1 MVERPITETR
11 RQRKAR
17 IASMAAADWN
27 AIASE
32 VDPRIHAKR
41 HLAEMNPQRRA
52 ELEKEWNDDR

>member
-41 HLAEMNPQRRA
+41 HLAEMCPQRR
-52 ELEKEWNDDR
+52 EQLEREWREER